1 MGKAINR
8 SILNC
13 YHHFAMNDTRVN
25 ITSLYLS
32 WAPPEL
38 DNNYVAE
45 VFVGIIGII
54 LLMLILLR
62 FIQSQLKRDEI
73 V

>member
-1 MGKAINR
+1 
-8 SILNC
+8 
-13 YHHFAMNDTRVN
+13 MNDTRVN

-45 VFVGIIGII
+45 VFVGAIGII

-62 FIQSQLKRDEI
+62 FIQSQLKREDI